1 MCILFHSQYNEL
13 TTVQIK
19 TWTTIE
25 TRRGWLIEF
34 LETWTTIET
43 RRGWLIEFLETWT
56 TIETRR
62 GWLIEFLEK
71 DNTLLIEQYHV
82 LHQDIVL
89 NEEQHDLSWFLP
101 ISKFYIS
108 IWYLYLYLY
117 MISISLFISLEK
129 RDHVI
134 RLTWDF
140 VYKTKNI
147 TN

>member
-1 MCILFHSQYNEL
+1 MQNNKAHVYPNILIFFYVCILFHSQYNEL

-19 TWTTIE
+19 TWN
-25 TRRGWLIEF
+25 
-34 LETWTTIET
+34 
-43 RRGWLIEFLETWT
+43 

-89 NEEQHDLSWFLP
+89 NEEEHDLSWFLP
-101 ISKFYIS
+101 ISKFCIS

-117 MISISLFISLEK
+117 MISISLFISLDK